1 MEIIVTLV
9 AAGIL
14 GAIFIQ
20 YMGTALDASW
30 NAVEIVRDESGGE
43 GVMEEIIADYVE
55 AINSSPAGALAV
67 IRNKIT
73 NGDYGAIVTWNYIEF
88 DPTGAEVDQGASP
101 TDNLKVVLR
110 ASGQVAP
117 AITGRYPL
125 TIILTN
131 SRRAADD
138 QIVIY

>member
-43 GVMEEIIADYVE
+43 GVMEEIIADFVE
-55 AINSSPAGALAV
+55 QMNSDPVNALG
-67 IRNKIT
+67 T
-73 NGDYGAIVTWNYIEF
+73 IVTNNSNPIKKYGENVTMQYIVF
-88 DPTGAEVDQGASP
+88 DGAGNEVASGSS
-101 TDNLKVVLR
+101 DNLKVVLR
-110 ASGQVAP
+110 STGPTAP

-131 SRRAADD
+131 SRREVGD
-138 QIVIY
+138 QKVIY